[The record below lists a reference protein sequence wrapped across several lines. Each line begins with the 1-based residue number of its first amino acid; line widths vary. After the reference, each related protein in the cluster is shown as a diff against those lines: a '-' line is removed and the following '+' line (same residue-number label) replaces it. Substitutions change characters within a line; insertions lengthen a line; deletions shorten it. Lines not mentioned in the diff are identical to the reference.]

1 MLKDETTH
9 RTITFH
15 VWVKRRISSRTGR
28 PIMSFFLQLK
38 LLVWKNYTLR
48 KRQWVGI
55 CHVIKMWELFW
66 IPFSGSIT
74 CRDCLAPHTL
84 SNSLP
89 CQTQRAEKVSPWMWV
104 LSFES
109 SVSVKF
115 NFVSEGHFEEK
126 AMPSAGLIP
135 FGQSFICTFNNT
147 CHRNSWTQPG
157 TFQEYNR
164 SL

>member
-1 MLKDETTH
+1 MFWSLSDLIFFSKNCFRCTLIQIFRNVFMLKDETTH
-9 RTITFH
+9 RNITFH

-74 CRDCLAPHTL
+74 CRDCLATPTL

-89 CQTQRAEKVSPWMWV
+89 CKTQRAEKESPWMWV
-104 LSFES
+104 LSFE
-109 SVSVKF
+109 
-115 NFVSEGHFEEK
+115 
-126 AMPSAGLIP
+126 L
-135 FGQSFICTFNNT
+135 
-147 CHRNSWTQPG
+147 
-157 TFQEYNR
+157 
-164 SL
+164 